1 MWLLIIVT
9 LITGTDGGA
18 SSSVTTL
25 RFSTEGNCA
34 AAARA
39 IAQGGAQGGA
49 IGRGTAIKASCVQ
62 P

>member
-25 RFSTEGNCA
+25 RFSTEGNCT
-34 AAARA
+34 AAARSLA
-39 IAQGGAQGGA
+39 HAGTV
-49 IGRGTAIKASCVQ
+49 GRGTYTIKTSCVQ

>member
-9 LITGTDGGA
+9 LVAGTDGGA

-25 RFSTEGNCA
+25 QFSTQGNCNA
-34 AAARA
+34 AAKAVVQA
-39 IAQGGAQGGA
+39 GS
-49 IGRGTAIKASCVQ
+49 IGRGAYAIKANCVQ